1 MTPEAQEA
9 LQKQKWASRLNTLG
23 LPAFEYPANLSD
35 ETRQQYFDRIMQ
47 RYHRAPEPGD
57 PGFSVDTGTALGA
70 DRAAGAGIPYGL
82 FDEIERAEPSYEP
95 EEPAYVPEDPYSA
108 YLEPLRPRLS
118 GDAALA
124 EDLYRR
130 DTPPLSSQ
138 FPTAPEL
145 APLAQ
150 PRVERTISTLGSGG
164 GEVEVIEQPE
174 VETKVKEDSDGLSTT
189 ETITKQPAKTIETK
203 PSRDPSITSFSIMQK
218 YDEWEGEF
226 LQKLKAQSDSR
237 RKKDFWFGTDTADST
252 WQNGL
257 AFLKTMR
264 SGAQSQ
270 ADYLAEQ
277 ELMQGLFD
285 TDNPVRSAAERG
297 ANLEQLGQVAEIDAA
312 MQGDAAPQQALIEQA
327 LFVAQNW
334 WNTLSPE
341 SQKAEL
347 EKNGGATPQEVINRL
362 AAEQMVTWKDKAGQT
377 FVIGGQ
383 QTAEEKITA
392 ERLVPL
398 VLDVYTDAGQLYSNA
413 EADLVRYN
421 YALELFEGGQ
431 INTGPL
437 TKPWLTLQKWINQAF
452 GGPKAD
458 LIITNK
464 ADVELRGADPE
475 TQSVTL
481 TRLTDQ
487 RQQSIFRSP
496 SNEVLANYEF
506 LDSLFTLAGARNIQL
521 TKGNVTEREMLM
533 FLRIAPELTK
543 TNAGNIKLITI
554 MRNMAQK
561 NVDYKIAAKEY
572 MATYGYPSGNK
583 PGFAGD
589 SNTAQDWLVY
599 MMQHPLVTKWEAVGG
614 LGGVIPKEWYDEA
627 KARMDGSAPPPQA
640 STEGIPAPDGNH
652 TVIGGPFYGDWGPD
666 NSTPFQHGNA
676 WFIVENGDLYQVR
689 VNQ

>member
-57 PGFSVDTGTALGA
+57 PGFSVDTGTALGL

-82 FDEIERAEPSYEP
+82 FDEIGLERADPSEVKGMGYENNRERIMEELDAAGP
-95 EEPAYVPEDPYSA
+95 EEPYSA

-130 DTPPLSSQ
+130 STPPIGSNIE
-138 FPTAPEL
+138 FPTETAMP
-145 APLAQ
+145 PLAQ
-150 PRVERTISTLGSGG
+150 PRVERTISSLGSGG

-297 ANLEQLGQVAEIDAA
+297 AI
-312 MQGDAAPQQALIEQA
+312 
-327 LFVAQNW
+327 
-334 WNTLSPE
+334 LSP
-341 SQKAEL
+341 
-347 EKNGGATPQEVINRL
+347 V
-362 AAEQMVTWKDKAGQT
+362 
-377 FVIGGQ
+377 
-383 QTAEEKITA
+383 
-392 ERLVPL
+392 
-398 VLDVYTDAGQLYSNA
+398 
-413 EADLVRYN
+413 
-421 YALELFEGGQ
+421 
-431 INTGPL
+431 
-437 TKPWLTLQKWINQAF
+437 
-452 GGPKAD
+452 
-458 LIITNK
+458 
-464 ADVELRGADPE
+464 
-475 TQSVTL
+475 
-481 TRLTDQ
+481 
-487 RQQSIFRSP
+487 
-496 SNEVLANYEF
+496 
-506 LDSLFTLAGARNIQL
+506 
-521 TKGNVTEREMLM
+521 KG
-533 FLRIAPELTK
+533 
-543 TNAGNIKLITI
+543 
-554 MRNMAQK
+554 
-561 NVDYKIAAKEY
+561 
-572 MATYGYPSGNK
+572 
-583 PGFAGD
+583 
-589 SNTAQDWLVY
+589 W
-599 MMQHPLVTKWEAVGG
+599 
-614 LGGVIPKEWYDEA
+614 
-627 KARMDGSAPPPQA
+627 
-640 STEGIPAPDGNH
+640 
-652 TVIGGPFYGDWGPD
+652 
-666 NSTPFQHGNA
+666 
-676 WFIVENGDLYQVR
+676 
-689 VNQ
+689 

>member
-9 LQKQKWASRLNTLG
+9 LQKQKWASRLEVLG
-23 LPAFEYPANLSD
+23 LPGFEYPTYMGD
-35 ETRQQYFDRIMQ
+35 EQRQQFFERIMKQ
-47 RYHRAPEPGD
+47 YHRAPEPGD
-57 PGFSVDTGTALGA
+57 PGFSVDTGTGLGL
-70 DRAAGAGIPYGL
+70 DRAPGAGTPYGL
-82 FDEIERAEPSYEP
+82 FDEIGLERADPSEVKNLGNAGF
-95 EEPAYVPEDPYSA
+95 EEEPYSA

-130 DTPPLSSQ
+130 NTPPLSAS
-138 FPTAPEL
+138 FPADPDV

-150 PRVERTISTLGSGG
+150 PRDERTISSLSSGG

-174 VETKVKEDSDGLSTT
+174 VKQKVTTDSDGHSTT
-189 ETITKQPAKTIETK
+189 EEIVTQPAKTIEPK
-203 PSRDPSITSFSIMQK
+203 PSRDPSITSFSVMQK
-218 YDEWEGEF
+218 YDEWEKEF
-226 LQKLKAQSDSR
+226 LQKLKAQADSR

-264 SGAQSQ
+264 GGAQSQ

-285 TDNPVRSAAERG
+285 TDNPVRAAAERG
-297 ANLEQLGQVAEIDAA
+297 ANLDQLGQVAEINAS
-312 MQGDAAPQQALIEQA
+312 MQGGADPQQALIEQA

-334 WNTLSPE
+334 WDTLSPA

-347 EKNGGATPQEVINRL
+347 EKSGGATPQQVINRL
-362 AAEQMVTWKDKAGQT
+362 AAEQLVTWKDKPGQT
-377 FVIGGQ
+377 FNIGGQ
-383 QTAEEKITA
+383 QTKEEELTA

-398 VLDVYTDAGQLYSNA
+398 VLDVYTDANQLYSNA

-421 YALELFEGGQ
+421 YALKLFEDGQ

-437 TKPWLTLQKWINQAF
+437 TKPWLSLQKWINQAF
-452 GGPKAD
+452 GGPRAD
-458 LIITNK
+458 LIKNK
-464 ADVELRGADPE
+464 KTGE
-475 TQSVTL
+475 TQSAAL
-481 TRLTDQ
+481 ARLTDQ
-487 RQQSIFRSP
+487 RQQSIFRNP

-572 MATYGYPSGNK
+572 MAKYGYPSGNK
-583 PGFAGD
+583 PGFAED
-589 SNTAQDWLVY
+589 SNTAQDWLAY
-599 MMQHPLVTKWEAVGG
+599 MMQHPLVAKWEAVDG
-614 LGGVIPKEWYDEA
+614 LGGVIPKGWYDEA

-640 STEGIPAPDGNH
+640 STEGIPAPDGSY
-652 TVIGGPFYGDWGPD
+652 TVIGGPFYGNWGPD
-666 NSTPFQHGNA
+666 NPTPFQHCNA
-676 WFIVENGDLYQVR
+676 WFIVKNGDLYQVG